1 MTTPIAATA
10 PWLAATALALAL
22 SGCGTGGSNHAPADA
37 PAGDPR
43 PEAARPAAV
52 ETAQPAAATAADGIV
67 GAFENA
73 SCGERKYRRRVE
85 FFADGRFAG
94 VDEVAPC
101 PPGARCVWSG
111 IIRWQ
116 GRWSLEGRTVSI
128 TLEATGDGR
137 LPEVVP
143 ASFEIISEDPVIP
156 AERVGDLVCPYR
168 RID

>member
-1 MTTPIAATA
+1 MAAAPLLLAACGSAGANGRAGDEPATTATTATTEPAAPAPVEPAATD
-10 PWLAATALALAL
+10 AA
-22 SGCGTGGSNHAPADA
+22 GNGV
-37 PAGDPR
+37 
-43 PEAARPAAV
+43 AV
-52 ETAQPAAATAADGIV
+52 DGLV
-67 GAFENA
+67 GAWENG

-85 FFADGRFAG
+85 LLAGGRFTA

-116 GRWSLEGRTVSI
+116 GTWTLADGILAITVEPGEG
-128 TLEATGDGR
+128 DR

-143 ASFEIISEDPVIP
+143 GSFVVVSDDPP
-156 AERVGDLVCPYR
+156 TLAERTGELVCPYR